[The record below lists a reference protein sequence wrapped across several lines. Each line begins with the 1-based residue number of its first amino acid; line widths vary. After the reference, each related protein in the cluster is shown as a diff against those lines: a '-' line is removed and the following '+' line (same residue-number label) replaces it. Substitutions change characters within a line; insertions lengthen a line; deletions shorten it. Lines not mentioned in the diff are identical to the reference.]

1 MTSTP
6 LRRTE
11 PAHAGPALHHEIP
24 SAPGSAEHPT
34 AARRGLFHR
43 HDHGWASPYSH
54 NLWWSDAIVVSLAV
68 IVAYFLRFGIEPQ
81 GIAIMHRNVPLVLV
95 TVTLGAIWVGCLR
108 LTNSYDPRVFGAGT
122 DEYSRVA
129 RASFW
134 LFGGLAIVEVLFRP
148 EIARGFEA
156 IALPLGS
163 VGLLVTRWFWR
174 RRLSAR
180 RSRGEALERLLI
192 VGSVDS
198 SSALAERLSATP
210 AFGYTVVGLCAR
222 PERALGHAES
232 DPTNKLGVPI
242 VGDWDSVSNAVK
254 TSGATTVAVTAA
266 NMLGPTMMQ
275 ALCWEL
281 DELDVRLFVAP
292 GLVDVSGPRVLMR
305 PMAGLPLL
313 HISRPQYKNSVRLWK
328 AISDRLGAAVLL
340 LALSPVLLAVAVAIK
355 LDSRGPV
362 FYRATRIGYQ
372 NEPFRMWK
380 FRSMVVDA
388 DARRAALAGSDDGN
402 GVLFKVRD
410 DPRVTRVGKWIRR
423 YSLDEFPQLFNVL
436 SGDMSIVGPRP
447 PLTEEVEKYD
457 GRVSRRMLVKP
468 GMTGLW
474 QVSGRSD
481 LTWEES
487 VRLDLYYVE
496 NWSLM
501 QDLAILWR
509 TARAVLSSDGA
520 Y

>member
-1 MTSTP
+1 MTSTR
-6 LRRTE
+6 LRRPE
-11 PAHAGPALHHEIP
+11 AAQAGPALLLVGS
-24 SAPGSAEHPT
+24 SAPPAAEHRS
-34 AARRGLFHR
+34 AAKWGPFHR
-43 HDHGWASPYSH
+43 HENGWASPYSH
-54 NLWWSDAIVVSLAV
+54 KLWWSDAVVVSMAV
-68 IVAYFLRFGIEPQ
+68 IIAYFLRFGAESQ
-81 GIAIMHRNVPLVLV
+81 EIAILHQTMPYVLV
-95 TVTLGAIWVGCLR
+95 TAALGAFWVGCLR
-108 LTNSYDPRVFGAGT
+108 LTNSYDPRVFGAGA

-134 LFGGLAIVEVLFRP
+134 LFGGLAIFEVLFRP
-148 EIARGFEA
+148 EIARGFEL

-180 RSRGEALERLLI
+180 RSRGEALDRLLI

-198 SSALAERLSATP
+198 SAELAERLASRP
-210 AFGYTVVGLCAR
+210 AFGYSAVGLCAP
-222 PERALGHAES
+222 PERTLGHAES

-242 VGDWDSVSNAVK
+242 VGDWDSVSEAVK
-254 TSGATTVAVTAA
+254 MSGATTVAVTAA
-266 NMLGPTMMQ
+266 NLLGPRMMQ
-275 ALCWEL
+275 SLCWEL

-313 HISRPQYKNSVRLWK
+313 HISRPQYKSSVRLWK
-328 AISDRLGAAVLL
+328 GISDKFGAAALV
-340 LALSPVLLAVAVAIK
+340 LALSPVLIVVAVAIK
-355 LDSRGPV
+355 LDSPGPV
-362 FYRATRIGYQ
+362 FYRAIRVGYH

-402 GVLFKVRD
+402 GVMFKVKE
-410 DPRVTRVGKWIRR
+410 DPRVTHVGKWIRR
-423 YSLDEFPQLFNVL
+423 YSLDEVPQLFNVL
-436 SGDMSIVGPRP
+436 AGDMSIVGPRP
-447 PLTEEVEKYD
+447 PLREEVEKYD
-457 GRVSRRMLVKP
+457 GRISRRMLVKP

-496 NWSLM
+496 NWSVM
-501 QDLAILWR
+501 EDLVILWR

>member
-11 PAHAGPALHHEIP
+11 APHPGPALLPDGLCPTSAAESPVTTRPRLFRHHD
-24 SAPGSAEHPT
+24 A
-34 AARRGLFHR
+34 
-43 HDHGWASPYSH
+43 GWASPYSH
-54 NLWWSDAIVVSLAV
+54 KLWCSDAIVVG
-68 IVAYFLRFGIEPQ
+68 VALTVAHFLRFGIEPRE
-81 GIAIMHRNVPLVLV
+81 IAVMHQTVPYVLV
-95 TVTLGAIWVGCLR
+95 AVALAAVWVGCLR
-108 LTNSYDPRVFGAGT
+108 LTNSYDPRVFGAGA
-122 DEYSRVA
+122 DEYSRVV

-134 LFGGLAIVEVLFRP
+134 LFGGLAIFEVVFRP
-148 EIARGFEA
+148 DVARGFEA

-163 VGLLVTRWFWR
+163 AGLLVTRWYWR
-174 RRLSAR
+174 HRLSAR

-192 VGSVDS
+192 VGSVES

-210 AFGYTVVGLCAR
+210 AFGYAVVGLCAR
-222 PERALGHAES
+222 PERALGEAES

-242 VGDWDSVSNAVK
+242 VGDWDSVGEAVK
-254 TSGATTVAVTAA
+254 MSGATTVAVTAA
-266 NMLGPTMMQ
+266 NMLGPSMMQ
-275 ALCWEL
+275 SLCWEL

-313 HISRPQYKNSVRLWK
+313 HISRPQYKSAVRLWK
-328 AISDRLGAAVLL
+328 GISDKLGAAALL
-340 LALSPVLLAVAVAIK
+340 LALSPVLLTVAVAIK
-355 LDSRGPV
+355 FDSRGPV
-362 FYRATRIGYQ
+362 FYRAARVGYQ

-380 FRSMVVDA
+380 FRSMVIDA
-388 DARRAALAGSDDGN
+388 DARRAALTGTDDGN
-402 GVLFKVRD
+402 GVLFKMKD

-423 YSLDEFPQLFNVL
+423 YSLDEIPQLFNVL
-436 SGDMSIVGPRP
+436 AGDMSIVGPRP

-457 GRVSRRMLVKP
+457 GRISRRMLVKP

-501 QDLAILWR
+501 QDLVILWR

>member
-1 MTSTP
+1 MTSAP
-6 LRRTE
+6 LQATGDAPAESALLAAGSPAPATADNRIATKWELTRHHERGWAARYRRT
-11 PAHAGPALHHEIP
+11 L
-24 SAPGSAEHPT
+24 
-34 AARRGLFHR
+34 L
-43 HDHGWASPYSH
+43 
-54 NLWWSDAIVVSLAV
+54 WSDAIVVGVAV
-68 IVAYFLRFGIEPQ
+68 VLAYFLRFGIEPQ
-81 GIAIMHRNVPLVLV
+81 RIAIMHQAIPYVLV
-95 TVTLGAIWVGCLR
+95 TIVLGTSWLACLR
-108 LTNSYDPRVFGAGT
+108 LTGSFDARVFGAGA

-134 LFGGLAIVEVLFRP
+134 LFGGLAIGEVLFRP
-148 EIARGFEA
+148 EVARGFEA
-156 IALPLGS
+156 IALPLGT
-163 VGLLVTRWFWR
+163 VGLLVTRWIWR

-180 RSRGEALERLLI
+180 RMKGEALERLLI
-192 VGSVDS
+192 VGSVE
-198 SSALAERLSATP
+198 SSAALVDRLSATP
-210 AFGYTVVGLCAR
+210 AFGYSVVGLCAS
-222 PERALGHAES
+222 PERALGHAEA

-242 VGDWDSVSNAVK
+242 MGDWDSVSEAVR

-266 NMLGPTMMQ
+266 NMLGPDMMQ
-275 ALCWEL
+275 SLCWEL
-281 DELDVRLFVAP
+281 DELNVCLFVSP
-292 GLVDVSGPRVLMR
+292 GLVDFSGPRILMR

-313 HISRPQYKNSVRLWK
+313 HISRPQYKGAVRLWK
-328 AISDRLGAAVLL
+328 GITDKCGASALL
-340 LALSPVLLAVAVAIK
+340 IALSPVLMVVAAAIK

-362 FYRATRIGYQ
+362 FYRAARVGYQ

-380 FRSMVVDA
+380 FRSMAVDA

-402 GVLFKVRD
+402 GVLFKMKH

-423 YSLDEFPQLFNVL
+423 FSLDEIPQLFNVL
-436 SGDMSIVGPRP
+436 AGDMSIVGPRP
-447 PLTEEVEKYD
+447 PLTEEVAKYD

-501 QDLAILWR
+501 QDLVILWR
-509 TARAVLSSDGA
+509 TARAVVSSAGA